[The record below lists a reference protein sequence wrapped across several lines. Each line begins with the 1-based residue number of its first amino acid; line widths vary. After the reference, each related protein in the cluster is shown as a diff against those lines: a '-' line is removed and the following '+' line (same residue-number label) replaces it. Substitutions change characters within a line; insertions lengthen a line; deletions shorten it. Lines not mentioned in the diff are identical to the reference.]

1 MKRLD
6 RIDFNSKKFEK
17 SVIAKGYVRPQL
29 YDQIIA
35 INLNIT
41 SSKTFSNIE
50 PPPSLEFITQ
60 TLNALLSDPGN
71 TITVTD
77 TTTNK
82 TKSIYYGFTQ
92 ICSVAFGITGSK
104 YVQPTEKE
112 QNGDYWVTLVVTKP
126 NLSIDTKLELHRH
139 ARAPLTDSPRHKP
152 SRGEN
157 KPYYRL

>member
-17 SVIAKGYVRPQL
+17 SVITKGYVRPQL

-92 ICSVAFGITGSK
+92 ICSIALGITGLK
-104 YVQPTEKE
+104 YVQQTEKE
-112 QNGDYWVTLVVTKP
+112 QNED
-126 NLSIDTKLELHRH
+126 
-139 ARAPLTDSPRHKP
+139 
-152 SRGEN
+152 
-157 KPYYRL
+157 